1 MNLILIAVISLGIIA
16 FVAAGILYAA
26 SKKFAVYEDPRIAQV
41 AEVLPQ
47 ANCGGCGYPGCS
59 GLAGAIVKAGSL
71 EGKFCPVGGQPVMEK
86 VAAVMGLTAEQTE
99 PMVAVVRCNGTCANR
114 PRLTEYDGVRT
125 CAIAAATYGGETGC
139 SYGCL
144 GCGDCTKVCKFDA
157 IHMNPETGLPEVDD
171 EKCTGCGACTKACP
185 KGVIELRYK
194 GKNNRRVYVRCINK
208 DKGPVAKKAC
218 SVACIACGKCEKT
231 CPFGAITVE
240 NNVAYIDFMKCKSC
254 RKCVEVCP
262 QHSIIDLN
270 FPPLKKKETPAVET
284 PKTEAPKAEAPKAAA
299 LAQPVQGGAMPSAA
313 AIEALL
319 PQANCGGC
327 GFDDCPAFAAAV
339 VADGGVGEKFC
350 SVGGEEVMAKI
361 AALLA
366 SASSAPAAE
375 AAPASEA
382 APSSAPVKEE
392 APAAPAKEE
401 PKTPED
407 LWREKMGYTA
417 KAIGLVPITQ
427 SRWCNGIF
435 KPLPPVTG
443 LEKAAP
449 KTAEAPKAE
458 APKSEAP
465 KSAFDAYTPKG
476 IGLIT
481 ILQSRWSNGIFKPE
495 APKTQI
501 EKAEALN
508 AALLKEAAGK

>member
-16 FVAAGILYAA
+16 LVAAGILYAA
-26 SKKFAVYEDPRIAQV
+26 SKRFAVYEDPRIAKV

-71 EGKFCPVGGQPVMEK
+71 EGKFCPVGGQSVMEK
-86 VAAVMGLTAEQTE
+86 VAAVMGLAAEASE
-99 PMVAVVRCNGTCANR
+99 PMVAVVRCNGTCEHR

-144 GCGDCTKVCKFDA
+144 GCGDCVAACKFGA

-185 KGVIELRYK
+185 RGIIELRYK
-194 GKNNRRVYVRCINK
+194 GKNNRRVYVRCVNK

-218 SVACIACGKCEKT
+218 AVACIACGKCEKA

-240 NNVAYIDFMKCKSC
+240 NNVAYIDFHKCKSC
-254 RKCVEVCP
+254 RKCVQECP
-262 QHSIIDLN
+262 QHTIIDLN
-270 FPPLKKKETPAVET
+270 FPPLPPKKEA
-284 PKTEAPKAEAPKAAA
+284 PKTEVPKAAA
-299 LAQPVQGGAMPSAA
+299 VMSEAPKVSGPVVMPSAA

-339 VADGGVGEKFC
+339 VNDGGVGEKFC
-350 SVGGEEVMAKI
+350 SVGGAEVMDKI

-366 SASSAPAAE
+366 SAAAAPVAETAPVAE
-375 AAPASEA
+375 APK
-382 APSSAPVKEE
+382 VE
-392 APAAPAKEE
+392 APAALKKEE

-417 KAIGLVPITQ
+417 KAIGLMSI
-427 SRWCNGIF
+427 
-435 KPLPPVTG
+435 PL
-443 LEKAAP
+443 
-449 KTAEAPKAE
+449 
-458 APKSEAP
+458 
-465 KSAFDAYTPKG
+465 
-476 IGLIT
+476 
-481 ILQSRWSNGIFKPE
+481 SRWSNGIFQPLPPKTGMEKKVEADPVVE
-495 APKTQI
+495 APKAVEAPKSPFDSYTAKGIGLVAIPASRWSNGIFQPLPP
-501 EKAEALN
+501 KARV
-508 AALLKEAAGK
+508 